1 MHHFDT
7 DYSQNIKAAQSSIE
21 ALYHR
26 GLAKVNSAG
35 RIVQVD
41 KASVRVPSLTSTF
54 SSCRGT
60 AR

>member
-1 MHHFDT
+1 VHHFDT

-41 KASVRVPSLTSTF
+41 KASVRVPSLT
-54 SSCRGT
+54 
-60 AR
+60 